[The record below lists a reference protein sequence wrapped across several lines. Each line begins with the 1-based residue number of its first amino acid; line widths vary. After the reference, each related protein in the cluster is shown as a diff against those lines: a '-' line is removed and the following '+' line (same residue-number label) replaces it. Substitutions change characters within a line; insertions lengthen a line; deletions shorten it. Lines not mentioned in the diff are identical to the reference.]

1 MANTFVKIASSTVG
15 AGGVSSV
22 VFSSIPQTYTDLQVL
37 VSSRAD
43 NANVYG
49 WFTYTFN
56 GNSSSLRSA
65 WIEPDGS
72 TVATGSTTT
81 FMLGGSS
88 NGNNST
94 ASTFGNTS
102 IYIPNYTSSNNKP
115 SSSDDVGENNATT
128 SYMDLVA
135 NLWSNTSAITSI
147 TFVPQTGTGTFRQY
161 STFTLYGIKNS

>member
-1 MANTFVKIASSTVG
+1 MATTFTKIASSTVG
-15 AGGVSSV
+15 AGEASSV

-49 WFTYTFN
+49 WFSYTFN
-56 GNSSSLRSA
+56 GNSSSLKSI
-65 WIEPDGS
+65 WIEPNGTS
-72 TVATGSTTT
+72 VATGSSTG

-88 NGNNST
+88 NGNGST

-102 IYIPNYTSSNNKP
+102 IYIPNYTSSNNK
-115 SSSDDVGENNATT
+115 SSLSDDVGENNGTT
-128 SYMDLVA
+128 SYMDVIA
-135 NLWSNTSAITSI
+135 NLWSNSAAITSI